1 MPSTSD
7 QIKKF
12 FKSVSLKQVAVLFL
26 EEYVA
31 WIFRY
36 IPGFEGFTARYL
48 FYKLLC
54 KKLDSFPFIFPGA
67 HLQHC
72 YGIEAGK
79 NLNINRGVHIYGRG
93 GVKFGDYVLRPHRPQ
108 RRHHL
113 LAAQV
118 QPQGRAYPV
127 PGPRVGAGRN
137 RERRVDRRQRGDTAR
152 RHRRRRHDN
161 RRGRNRN
168 DRHRSLLHR
177 RRHPRPK
184 NRRAHLTRL
193 MQNSTAW
200 ETSPDLQSMHPAP
213 PSAKPDFGDPNA
225 RNPHQRNHLWP

>member
-1 MPSTSD
+1 MPSTND

-12 FKSVSLKQVAVLFL
+12 FKSVSLKQVVVLFL

-31 WIFRY
+31 WMFRY

-93 GVKFGDYVLRPHRPQ
+93 GVKFGDYVLIGPNVVIASSQHRYDIEGVPI
-108 RRHHL
+108 L
-113 LAAQV
+113 F
-118 QPQGRAYPV
+118 QGHEKKPV
-127 PGPRVGAGRN
+127 VIGNDVWIGANAVILPGVTIGDGTIIGAGAVVTNDTDPYSIVGGVPARKMG
-137 RERRVDRRQRGDTAR
+137 ERT
-152 RHRRRRHDN
+152 
-161 RRGRNRN
+161 
-168 DRHRSLLHR
+168 
-177 RRHPRPK
+177 RP
-184 NRRAHLTRL
+184 
-193 MQNSTAW
+193 
-200 ETSPDLQSMHPAP
+200 ETE
-213 PSAKPDFGDPNA
+213 
-225 RNPHQRNHLWP
+225 